1 MFAIREKEVA
11 MSFDPAQS
19 ANLSPQVSEKYLIAF
34 VIQGDDV
41 FKITADNIIHTTGT
55 ADGPAFDAIAK
66 LKAAAALLELTNRH
80 KERPEELKKM
90 AKELAGEGMKLMARA
105 SSSIRAM
112 PAPEPEPELDQEE
125 IDAVE
130 NQANLAQVAAA
141 LNTLP
146 IPPVSGPRAVPVPM
160 NGSATTS
167 PMPMNERS
175 RPLGPAPLPV
185 QPPAAEDRGTSSVA
199 MPNSSRIALISS

>member
-1 MFAIREKEVA
+1 
-11 MSFDPAQS
+11 MSPDPAQS
-19 ANLSPQVSEKYLIAF
+19 ANSSPQVSEKYLIAF

-112 PAPEPEPELDQEE
+112 PAPEPEPEE
-125 IDAVE
+125 VE
-130 NQANLAQVAAA
+130 APETQANLAQVAAA
-141 LNTLP
+141 LNSMP
-146 IPPVSGPRAVPVPM
+146 IPPASGPRGVPAPAAAVE
-160 NGSATTS
+160 TFF
-167 PMPMNERS
+167 NERP

-185 QPPAAEDRGTSSVA
+185 QTPASEDRNANTVV
-199 MPNSSRIALISS
+199 MPNSSRISLISS

>member
-1 MFAIREKEVA
+1 
-11 MSFDPAQS
+11 MSPDPQS
-19 ANLSPQVSEKYLIAF
+19 ANVSPQVSEKYLIAF

-41 FKITADNIIHTTGT
+41 FKITADNIIHTIGT

-112 PAPEPEPELDQEE
+112 PAPEPEEEMNTPET
-125 IDAVE
+125 
-130 NQANLAQVAAA
+130 QANLAQVAAA
-141 LNTLP
+141 LNAMP
-146 IPPVSGPRAVPVPM
+146 IPPASGPRAVPAPAAASGQAISERPRPM
-160 NGSATTS
+160 
-167 PMPMNERS
+167 
-175 RPLGPAPLPV
+175 GPAPLPV
-185 QPPAAEDRGTSSVA
+185 SVPAGEDRGSSI

>member
-1 MFAIREKEVA
+1 
-11 MSFDPAQS
+11 MSSDPAQS
-19 ANLSPQVSEKYLIAF
+19 ANPSPQVSEKYLIAF

-112 PAPEPEPELDQEE
+112 PAPEPEPEEV
-125 IDAVE
+125 DAPE
-130 NQANLAQVAAA
+130 TQANLAQVAAA
-141 LNTLP
+141 LNNVA
-146 IPPVSGPRAVPVPM
+146 IPPASGPRAVP
-160 NGSATTS
+160 ATVS
-167 PMPMNERS
+167 PTISERS

-185 QPPAAEDRGTSSVA
+185 QAPTGEDRGSNTVA

>member
-1 MFAIREKEVA
+1 
-11 MSFDPAQS
+11 MSPDPAQS

-112 PAPEPEPELDQEE
+112 PAPEPDPADEMDAPET
-125 IDAVE
+125 
-130 NQANLAQVAAA
+130 QANLAQVAAA
-141 LNTLP
+141 LNAMPLP
-146 IPPVSGPRAVPVPM
+146 PASGPRAVPA
-160 NGSATTS
+160 SAAVSAPTVS
-167 PMPMNERS
+167 DRP

-185 QPPAAEDRGTSSVA
+185 PADDRGSNAVA